1 VLVLVLVLVL
11 VAAVAVAVAVG
22 FERRRAGIWMHQ
34 SILHSVH
41 YAQHTHSLPQFV
53 VTSPDMYCLPWSE
66 HPTTTTSCTPFP
78 SIHSLLPL
86 HS

>member
-1 VLVLVLVLVL
+1 VLVLVLVL
-11 VAAVAVAVAVG
+11 VAAVEVAVAVG

-34 SILHSVH
+34 SILPSVH